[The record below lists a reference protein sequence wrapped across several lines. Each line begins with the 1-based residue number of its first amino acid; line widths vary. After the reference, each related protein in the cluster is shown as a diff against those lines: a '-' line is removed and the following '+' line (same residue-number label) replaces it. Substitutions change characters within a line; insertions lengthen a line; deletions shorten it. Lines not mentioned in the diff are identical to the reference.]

1 MNYLS
6 YLYLVIIALLLMIL
20 YDLYAAFLLAATLLL
35 VPLLALFLGYAA
47 RRSVSV
53 TFSAPHRTHRGAA
66 AEVCLTAKG
75 RFLPLVSSLT
85 ATMAGK
91 EYDSYETEK
100 DETRFYFRVDTAH
113 AGRITLPAP
122 RLSWKDPFGLFHF
135 QKDAKATTLLVL
147 PRPMGDYAHTLKS
160 LLRLSGS
167 EEVEYFG
174 ATPYQPGDNPRLINW
189 KVTARTEDVYVR
201 DRMPADDAR
210 LILAADY
217 EEDDALRDLLADAL
231 LSCGLALTAARM
243 PFRFAWMTIHGE
255 EIITS
260 VKDKA
265 SWEEAVAEFLLAGG
279 ENALK
284 TSHLSPLLPICYLTG
299 DPAPAVSP
307 VLHPSI
313 WCVRD
318 SKGAALSGKAA
329 IARALGGE
337 A

>member
-6 YLYLVIIALLLMIL
+6 YLFLVIIALLLMIL
-20 YDLYAAFLLAATLLL
+20 YDLYAAFLLAATLL
-35 VPLLALFLGYAA
+35 
-47 RRSVSV
+47 
-53 TFSAPHRTHRGAA
+53 
-66 AEVCLTAKG
+66 
-75 RFLPLVSSLT
+75 
-85 ATMAGK
+85 
-91 EYDSYETEK
+91 
-100 DETRFYFRVDTAH
+100 
-113 AGRITLPAP
+113 
-122 RLSWKDPFGLFHF
+122 
-135 QKDAKATTLLVL
+135 VL
-147 PRPMGDYAHTLKS
+147 PRPMGDYVHTLKS

-189 KVTARTEDVYVR
+189 KVTARTEDIYVR

-255 EIITS
+255 EIITP

-265 SWEEAVAEFLLAGG
+265 GWEEAVATFLREGG
-279 ENALK
+279 GDALK
-284 TSHLSPLLPICYLTG
+284 TSHLSPYIPICYLTG

-318 SKGAALSGKAA
+318 AKGAALSGKAA

>member
-6 YLYLVIIALLLMIL
+6 YLFLAIIALLLMIL
-20 YDLYAAFLLAATLLL
+20 YDLYAAFLLAVTLLL
-35 VPLLALFLGYAA
+35 VPLLALALGYAT

-53 TFSAPHRTHRGAA
+53 TLSAPRRMQRGDS
-66 AEVCLTAKG
+66 AEICVTAKG
-75 RFLPLVSSLT
+75 RFLPFVSSLT

-100 DETRFYFRVDTAH
+100 DEARFYFRIDSTH
-113 AGRITLPAP
+113 TGRITLPAP

-135 QKDAKATTLLVL
+135 HKDAKAHALLVL

-160 LLRLSGS
+160 LRRLAGS
-167 EEVEYFG
+167 EEMEYFG
-174 ATPYQPGDNPRLINW
+174 ATPYHPGDNPRLINW
-189 KVTARTEDVYVR
+189 KVTARTEDIYVR
-201 DRMPADDAR
+201 DCMPQDDAR

-265 SWEEAVAEFLLAGG
+265 GWEEAVAEFLLAGG

-307 VLHPSI
+307 ILHPSI

-318 SKGAALSGKAA
+318 AKGAALSGKAA

>member
-1 MNYLS
+1 
-6 YLYLVIIALLLMIL
+6 
-20 YDLYAAFLLAATLLL
+20 
-35 VPLLALFLGYAA
+35 
-47 RRSVSV
+47 
-53 TFSAPHRTHRGAA
+53 
-66 AEVCLTAKG
+66 
-75 RFLPLVSSLT
+75 
-85 ATMAGK
+85 MAGK

-100 DETRFYFRVDTAH
+100 DETRFYFRIDTAH

-122 RLSWKDPFGLFHF
+122 RLSWKDPFGFFHF
-135 QKDAKATTLLVL
+135 QKDTKAATLLVL

-160 LLRLSGS
+160 LLRLSGT

-189 KVTARTEDVYVR
+189 KVTARTEDIYVR

-265 SWEEAVAEFLLAGG
+265 GWEEAVAEFLLTGG

-299 DPAPAVSP
+299 DPTPAVSP

-318 SKGAALSGKAA
+318 AKGAALSGKAA

>member
-6 YLYLVIIALLLMIL
+6 YLFFVIIALLLMIL
-20 YDLYAAFLLAATLLL
+20 YDLYAAFLFGMLLL
-35 VPLLALFLGYAA
+35 VVPLLSLAAGYALRHSVTATLTAPYRA
-47 RRSVSV
+47 RRGEAV
-53 TFSAPHRTHRGAA
+53 
-66 AEVCLTAKG
+66 EVCLSARG
-75 RFLPLVSSLT
+75 RYLPFFSSLS
-85 ATMAGK
+85 AALAGR
-91 EYDSYETEK
+91 EYDSYEKEK
-100 DETRFYFRVDTAH
+100 GEVRFFFQIDTAH
-113 AGRITLPAP
+113 AGRITLPAA

-135 QKDAKATTLLVL
+135 HTDTEAATLLVL
-147 PRPMGDYAHTLKS
+147 PRPMGDYAHTLQS

-167 EEVEYFG
+167 EEMEYFG

-217 EEDDALRDLLADAL
+217 EEDDVLRDLLADAL

-243 PFRFAWMTIHGE
+243 PFRFAWMTLHGE

-260 VKDKA
+260 IKDKA
-265 SWEEAVAEFLLAGG
+265 DWEEAVATFLREGG
-279 ENALK
+279 GNALK
-284 TSHLSPLLPICYLTG
+284 TSHLSPYIPICYLTG
-299 DPAPAVSP
+299 DPTPAVSP

-318 SKGAALSGKAA
+318 AQGAALSGKAA

-337 A
+337 S

>member
-1 MNYLS
+1 
-6 YLYLVIIALLLMIL
+6 
-20 YDLYAAFLLAATLLL
+20 
-35 VPLLALFLGYAA
+35 
-47 RRSVSV
+47 
-53 TFSAPHRTHRGAA
+53 
-66 AEVCLTAKG
+66 
-75 RFLPLVSSLT
+75 
-85 ATMAGK
+85 MAGK

-100 DETRFYFRVDTAH
+100 DETRFYFRIDAAH

-122 RLSWKDPFGLFHF
+122 RLSWKDPFGFFHF
-135 QKDAKATTLLVL
+135 HKDTKAQALLVL

-217 EEDDALRDLLADAL
+217 EADDALRDLLADAL

-255 EIITS
+255 EVITS

-265 SWEEAVAEFLLAGG
+265 GWEEAVAEFLLAGG

-284 TSHLSPLLPICYLTG
+284 TSHLSPHLPICYLTG

-307 VLHPSI
+307 VLRPSI

-318 SKGAALSGKAA
+318 AKGAALSGKAA

>member
-6 YLYLVIIALLLMIL
+6 YLFLVIIALLLMIL
-20 YDLYAAFLLAATLLL
+20 YDLYAAFLFGMLLL
-35 VPLLALFLGYAA
+35 VVPLLSLAAGYALRHSVTVTLTAPYRA
-47 RRSVSV
+47 RRGEAV
-53 TFSAPHRTHRGAA
+53 
-66 AEVCLTAKG
+66 EVCLSARG
-75 RFLPLVSSLT
+75 RYLPFFSSLS
-85 ATMAGK
+85 ATLAGR
-91 EYDSYETEK
+91 EYDSYEKEK
-100 DETRFYFRVDTAH
+100 SEVRFYFRVGTAH
-113 AGRITLPAP
+113 AGRITLPAA
-122 RLSWKDPFGLFHF
+122 RLFWKDPFGLFHF
-135 QKDAKATTLLVL
+135 HKDTEAATLLVL
-147 PRPMGDYAHTLKS
+147 PRPMGDYAHTLQS

-167 EEVEYFG
+167 EEMEYFG

-217 EEDDALRDLLADAL
+217 EEDDVLRDLLADAL

-255 EIITS
+255 EIITP

-265 SWEEAVAEFLLAGG
+265 GWEEAVATFLREGG
-279 ENALK
+279 GDALK
-284 TSHLSPLLPICYLTG
+284 TSHLSPYIPICYLTG

-318 SKGAALSGKAA
+318 AKGAALSGKAA